1 MKALLGFFL
10 SLKTAFGFF
19 LFFAAVCFYGSLSL
33 SGNLAFFSGI
43 DDTPLFRWLAEAKAF
58 GTTGWIYLFIAAL
71 VLFAVNTLICTG
83 EALLLRL
90 GRTNLIARLSPQVM
104 HIGVLFIMLGH
115 LLTASLGVKVDVDL
129 MKGERKHVS
138 DSAVLALDDVAV
150 REDAN
155 GYPVDWEASLRWIE
169 KGRDEVPLRLRPVR
183 PLSIGGFG
191 LFSRSVTVDRKGSSA
206 LIRLSRDP
214 GAAWA
219 LFGGVLLCLGGAGFV
234 YSRTSASS
242 SSLQR

>member
-1 MKALLGFFL
+1 MKTLINFFL

-19 LFFAAVCFYGSLSL
+19 LFFAAVCLYGSLSL

-43 DDTPLFRWLAEAKAF
+43 DDAPLFRWLAEAKTF
-58 GTTGWIYLFIAAL
+58 GTTWWIYLFIAAL
-71 VLFAVNTLICTG
+71 ALFAVNTVICTG
-83 EALLLRL
+83 EALLRL
-90 GRTNLIARLSPQVM
+90 GRTSLTARLSPQVM

-115 LLTASLGVKVDVDL
+115 LLTASLGVKADVDL
-129 MKGERKHVS
+129 VNGERRQVS
-138 DSAVLALDDVAV
+138 DSAMLELEDVAV
-150 REDAN
+150 REDAA
-155 GYPVDWEASLRWIE
+155 GYPVDWEVSLRWIE
-169 KGRDEVPLRLRPVR
+169 KGRGEVPLRLRPVH
-183 PLSIGGFG
+183 PVVIGGFG

-242 SSLQR
+242 SSRQR